1 MGYEVKILT
10 TYSLDLIL
18 SSKYLQVII
27 EYLEPKIFKEQVE
40 VLFYKIKKSRIKY
53 QLTRLIS

>member
-40 VLFYKIKKSRIKY
+40 VLFYKIKNNRIKY